1 MVLTK
6 GIFIYSKM
14 LLDIDSL
21 RCKSQKIDI
30 LIVDDEPDIVSI
42 LKLGLMRQG
51 FNVIAFTDPNLALGH
66 FRLNQRLRLSD
77 L

>member
-1 MVLTK
+1 MQVSENR
-6 GIFIYSKM
+6 IN
-14 LLDIDSL
+14 
-21 RCKSQKIDI
+21 I
-30 LIVDDEPDIVSI
+30 LIVDDEPDIASI